1 MSKQDDTSTE
11 ETTMQF
17 DVMPGA
23 DRPDEDPAGLDLNFG
38 LTDDPVTAEVAEEEV
53 VEEEVA

>member
-23 DRPDEDPAGLDLNFG
+23 DRPDEDPAGR
-38 LTDDPVTAEVAEEEV
+38 
-53 VEEEVA
+53 